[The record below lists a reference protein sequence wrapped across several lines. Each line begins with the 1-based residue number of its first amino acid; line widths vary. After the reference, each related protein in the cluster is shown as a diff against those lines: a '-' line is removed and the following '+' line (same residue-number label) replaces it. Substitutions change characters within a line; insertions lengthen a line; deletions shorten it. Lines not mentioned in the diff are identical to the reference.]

1 MHADDIQILPG
12 VGWSNVQLGGTFD
25 EVREALATNGHAY
38 DVADD
43 ECMIDLHAPEITFYF
58 DDSAP
63 RRLVQMVFY
72 DMDHRV
78 HEQMVIGQSLSDA
91 LRPFRLTSFEESL
104 WSLVSIEEEYQHGA
118 PLSDARRIRRSTPD
132 ECLECGTL
140 WLKSQGVGL
149 VMLFGVV
156 HAIALRHRGD
166 CPNVGCG
173 QLDSDTLR
181 MSLRRPSNQTST
193 NSATPIREYG
203 PTIAE
208 EYGSPGDKSKR
219 NATKGQEKARDASP
233 SRYLLSTVW
242 TLLSIGFFCL
252 PAAIVYRDLTAWK
265 ESRSV
270 VGQVVATKPEGPFPD
285 EIVVEYTVPDSGTH
299 QVTISSTYTTARDI
313 TQEVELQYLPDQP
326 DRAMTRIQI
335 RDEGWSISPY
345 LLFGSIALATFLLHL
360 AFPNH
365 IGFQR
370 RRS

>member
-1 MHADDIQILPG
+1 MYADDVQILPG
-12 VGWSNVQLGGTFD
+12 VGWANVQLGDAFD

-38 DVADD
+38 DIADD
-43 ECMIDLHAPEITFYF
+43 ECMIDIHAPEITFYF

-63 RRLVQMVFY
+63 RRLVQIVFY

-78 HEQMVIGQSLSDA
+78 HDQIIIGQLLGEA
-91 LRPFRLTSFEESL
+91 LRPFRLTSFEDSL

-118 PLSDARRIRRSTPD
+118 PLSDSRRIRRSTPD

-156 HAIALRHRGD
+156 HAIALRRRGD

-181 MSLRRPSNQTST
+181 MSLRRPSNQTPTST
-193 NSATPIREYG
+193 TTPGREHRPTIADEYG
-203 PTIAE
+203 P
-208 EYGSPGDKSKR
+208 PGDKSKR
-219 NATKGQEKARDASP
+219 DSTHAPSQTPDASQ
-233 SRYLLSTVW
+233 SRYLLGTVW
-242 TLLSIGFFCL
+242 ALLSVGFFCL

-265 ESRSV
+265 ESRAV
-270 VGQVVATKPEGPFPD
+270 VGKVVATKPEGPFAD

-299 QVTISSTYTTARDI
+299 QVTIPSTYTTAREI
-313 TQEVELQYLPDQP
+313 TQEVELEYRPDQP
-326 DRAMTRIQI
+326 ERAMTRIQI

-345 LLFGSIALATFLLHL
+345 LLFGSIALATILLHM

-365 IGFQR
+365 IAIR
-370 RRS
+370 RRSR